1 MDERLFYSSSRPML
15 PLEKLPGKHPRAT
28 IKHLH
33 LLLHPLPLSAP
44 HFLLS
49 LWPLQP
55 GARLEAPAAD
65 TETRSCA
72 ESHRELVES
81 ASGTPSCKLVHFS
94 TKTNVHY
101 MAKDQW
107 THRLITGFRSIK
119 KSAIICRITASGSN
133 ISTRTELHETGFHRG
148 AAASH
153 HHVQCKVS
161 ETGNVFSGD
170 ASRFTI
176 WQADG
181 QVWLPGEH
189 YLPECIVS
197 NLSLVEEG

>member
-1 MDERLFYSSSRPML
+1 ML
-15 PLEKLPGKHPRAT
+15 PLLTRKHA
-28 IKHLH
+28 HV
-33 LLLHPLPLSAP
+33 
-44 HFLLS
+44 
-49 LWPLQP
+49 Q
-55 GARLEAPAAD
+55 
-65 TETRSCA
+65 
-72 ESHRELVES
+72 SHTGSWL
-81 ASGTPSCKLVHFS
+81 TPSCKLVHFS

-107 THRLITGFRSIK
+107 TLIIE
-119 KSAIICRITASGSN
+119 KSAIIGRITASGSN

-181 QVWLPGEH
+181 QVWSPGEH
-189 YLPECIVS
+189 YLPECIVPNVKFGGGGVTVCFLAFGLRFHFNVLPDS
-197 NLSLVEEG
+197 QWLQHLVKLSYCRVFSLVGLHLGVSTPPTIREWLVGTSGTGGLYNFS